1 MILSKELSKVSVI
14 MNNLV
19 IKTAS
24 KVIYMLGNKVLCVR
38 DALTGRFVKI
48 CPFLKVQALNFVKA
62 LLNVTFNTAK
72 FSNFQNT
79 IMKKKML
86 NAANNTMKAVII
98 NGQSLRDFIK
108 EQCKITSDYMKKQ
121 IDYLA

>member
-1 MILSKELSKVSVI
+1 MK
-14 MNNLV
+14 NLV

-38 DALTGRFVKI
+38 DAKTGRFVKI

-72 FSNFQNT
+72 FSNFQTT

-86 NAANNTMKAVII
+86 VAANNTLKAAMV
-98 NGQSLRDFIK
+98 NGKDLKDFIK
-108 EQCKITSDYMKKQ
+108 EQCKLTSDFMKKR
-121 IDYLA
+121 IDYLV